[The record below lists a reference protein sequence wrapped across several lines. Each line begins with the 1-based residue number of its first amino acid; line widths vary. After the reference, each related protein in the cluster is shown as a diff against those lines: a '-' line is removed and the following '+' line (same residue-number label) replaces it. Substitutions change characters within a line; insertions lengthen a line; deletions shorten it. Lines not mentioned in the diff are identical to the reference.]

1 MMGLTHPLRAF
12 CLPLAFILYRG
23 RWNFMNVR
31 KIDDLGRVVI
41 PGALRDEL
49 GWELLDDVEIYRE
62 DDTLVIRLHTSEK

>member
-1 MMGLTHPLRAF
+1 
-12 CLPLAFILYRG
+12 
-23 RWNFMNVR
+23 MNVR